1 MQNIECQQFRLR
13 FANDQVQTNDFHN
26 FNIHFRCVFCFSS
39 QFKCGWFVCIECYSS
54 LFAPYLL
61 CPTRCGHIEFGSI
74 TERCYDSDASRNCC
88 FTSIL
93 RLHLIRP
100 IVYTFVCYSCMR
112 FGLRLCVGW
121 LIAVSL
127 WLSFIRSYAHSFA
140 SMAIFFDRHNTFH
153 DCTMVLSAATQFT
166 VRVSCVLVFNAR

>member
-1 MQNIECQQFRLR
+1 MSVNSSVYVLQNE
-13 FANDQVQTNDFHN
+13 QVQTNNFHN

-112 FGLRLCVGW
+112 FVLRLCVGW

-127 WLSFIRSYAHSFA
+127 WPIVHMPVRALIRFHGN
-140 SMAIFFDRHNTFH
+140 IFVRHNTFL
-153 DCTMVLSAATQFT
+153 DCAMVLSTATQFT